1 MLDLRPPA
9 QPPMTRA
16 FALLP
21 LLAALAALAAPRP
34 AGACDCGLLG
44 PTFHPP
50 YVPEAF
56 AAAVTT
62 TEEVADLTCR
72 PARRG
77 RLACTWS
84 ARYVLTRAGATDVP
98 LTFAYP
104 TGADI
109 VVRLGGDI
117 VASSIAALDPRF
129 GVGQRELFVTW
140 PAGQVNDIVV
150 EVRADLQIGPAACG
164 CDAGRTTNRRRHP
177 LVSPAGLPDYA
188 VDYRPQPGPES
199 VRLSL
204 ELRRPWREHP
214 PGLFPG
220 GEGRRITRD
229 LRKDGDEP
237 IKLAFKTPL
246 RLDPGGP
253 IAGVGLGFSPE
264 GLRPRLRLG
273 WELAWPQMWV
283 HSLVIET
290 DARARVAVIPAWEL
304 TYPRVPH
311 RLVPDSG
318 VGVGAPI
325 QLAPLARPGVRVFAR
340 LGWLWCHLLGT
351 FDVYPAFRG
360 APPERLGSLM
370 LQFGL

>member
-1 MLDLRPPA
+1 
-9 QPPMTRA
+9 MTRPA
-16 FALLP
+16 RALALLP
-21 LLAALAALAAPRP
+21 LVAAAAALAGPRP
-34 AGACDCGLLG
+34 VHACDCALLG

-50 YVPEAF
+50 YVPEPF

-62 TEEVADLTCR
+62 SEEVAGLTCR

-77 RLACTWS
+77 RLACTWT
-84 ARYVLTRAGATDVP
+84 ARYVLTRAVAGDIP

-104 TGADI
+104 TGADL
-109 VVRLGGDI
+109 VVRLDGQV
-117 VASSIAALDPRF
+117 VADSVAALDPRF
-129 GVGQRELFVTW
+129 GVAQRELFVTW
-140 PAGQVNDIVV
+140 PAGQASRAVV
-150 EVRADLQIGPAACG
+150 ELRADLLVGPAVCG
-164 CDAGRTTNRRRHP
+164 CDSGRTTNRRRHP
-177 LVSPAGLPDYA
+177 KVSPAGLPHYA
-188 VDYRPQPGPES
+188 VVYQPQAQPES

-204 ELRRPWREHP
+204 EFRRPWREHRP
-214 PGLFPG
+214 ALFRG
-220 GEGRRITRD
+220 GKGRRITRD
-229 LRKDGDEP
+229 VAKHGDEP
-237 IKLAFKTPL
+237 VSIGFKAPF

-253 IAGVGLGFSPE
+253 VAGVGLGFSPE

-311 RLVPDSG
+311 PLVPDSG
-318 VGVGAPI
+318 IGVGAPI

-340 LGWLWCHLLGT
+340 LGWFWCHLLGT
-351 FDVYPAFRG
+351 LDVYPAFRG

-370 LQFGL
+370 LQFGI

>member
-1 MLDLRPPA
+1 MTSRPRSLALLR
-9 QPPMTRA
+9 
-16 FALLP
+16 LLP
-21 LLAALAALAAPRP
+21 LLAAAVALAGSRP
-34 AGACDCGLLG
+34 ARACDCIRIG

-62 TEEVADLTCR
+62 SEEVAGLTCR

-77 RLACTWS
+77 KLACTWT
-84 ARYVLTRAGATDVP
+84 ARYALTRAVATDIP

-109 VVRLGGDI
+109 VIRLDGE
-117 VASSIAALDPRF
+117 VAASSIAALDPRF
-129 GVGQRELFVTW
+129 GIDQRELFVTW
-140 PAGQVNDIVV
+140 PAGQASRTVV
-150 EVRADLQIGPAACG
+150 EIRAELVLGTAICG
-164 CDAGRTTNRRRHP
+164 CDRARTTNRRRHP
-177 LVSPAGLPDYA
+177 LVSPASLPDYA
-188 VDYRPQPGPES
+188 VVYQPQEQPES
-199 VRLSL
+199 MRLSL
-204 ELRRPWREHP
+204 DFRRPWREYK
-214 PGLFPG
+214 PGLFRG
-220 GEGRRITRD
+220 GKGRRITRD
-229 LRKDGDEP
+229 LRKDDDDP
-237 IKLAFKTPL
+237 ATFAFKTPL

-273 WELAWPQMWV
+273 WELAWPQVLV

-304 TYPRVPH
+304 TYPRIPH
-311 RLVPDSG
+311 PIIPDSG
-318 VGVGAPI
+318 IGVGVPV

-340 LGWLWCHLLGT
+340 LGWFWCHVLGT
-351 FDVYPAFRG
+351 FDIYPAFRG